1 MTVIGFH
8 ASHEQ
13 APPSRLLEAVQRAEE
28 VGFDAAMCS
37 DHFAPWS
44 VRQGHSGSSWV
55 WLGAALATTRLRFG
69 VVTAPG
75 QRAHPA
81 VVAQAIGTLGEM
93 FPGRFWAALG
103 SGEAINEHITGEP
116 WPSHADRNARL
127 HESADAIHRLLRGE
141 TVSTDGHVRTHEA
154 RLWSQP
160 DAPPPLV
167 GAAISSETAAEVAGW
182 AEGLITTAQA
192 PDTLNRVIS
201 AYRDAGGRG
210 PVAVQAHFSWA
221 PTDDEALD
229 IAHDQWRH
237 GVITPPEL
245 WEIETPEEFDRR
257 SAHATRA
264 DTAERVF
271 ASADP
276 QAHLERLKKLTEH
289 DIDELYLHNV
299 GQHHDEYLTVF
310 GREVL
315 PELKGAR

>member
-13 APPSRLLEAVQRAEE
+13 APPSRLLDAVRLAEQA
-28 VGFDAAMCS
+28 GFEAAMCS

-44 VRQGHSGSSWV
+44 VRQGHSGYSWS
-55 WLGAALATTRLRFG
+55 WLGAALASTRLRFG

-103 SGEAINEHITGEP
+103 SGEAVNEHITGNA
-116 WPSHADRNARL
+116 WPDHSARNIRL
-127 HESADAIHRLLRGE
+127 HESAETIHRMLRGE
-141 TVSTDGHVRTHEA
+141 TVDVDGSIRVHEA
-154 RLWSQP
+154 RLWSAP
-160 DAPPPLV
+160 DVPPPLI
-167 GAAISSETAAEVAGW
+167 GAAISAETAGEVARW
-182 AEGLITTAQA
+182 ADGLITTAQA
-192 PDTLNRVIS
+192 PDVLDRVIRS
-201 AYRDAGGRG
+201 YRDAGGRG

-221 PTDDEALD
+221 RTDEEALD

-245 WEIETPEEFDRR
+245 WDIEAPEEFDRR

-276 QAHLERLKKLTEH
+276 AAHLERLRALTRH

-299 GQHHDEYLTVF
+299 GQAHDDYLTVF

-315 PELKGAR
+315 PALKEA